1 MYCMNFAADKVSSY
15 FRYSLGRCIALV
27 AGPPEVAHRQH
38 TSKWC
43 LHWESVPT
51 QGNTFHTAVMQPLSV
66 MMRIWLVSQLRQ
78 LPNVLAMT
86 LK

>member
-1 MYCMNFAADKVSSY
+1 M
-15 FRYSLGRCIALV
+15 ALV

-78 LPNVLAMT
+78 LSNVLAMT